1 MINPGKED
9 FHIEDKEAK
18 ELEDYLNTLQ
28 GMKYEMKDCLEF
40 LKSLP
45 DESVDLAILDPPYFE
60 IIKDDWDN
68 QWKTE
73 QEYLDWCME
82 WTKESFRV
90 LKPGRCLYVWG
101 TTKHD
106 TFLRYK
112 LDVLNNIEGAHYQNW
127 IIWHYDWGG
136 RTKKNFARK
145 HEDLI
150 MYSKGK
156 DFLFNADDILEERA
170 VKTNMALQR
179 KMNLLKKRMILDEKV
194 DNEKYSK
201 LCEEYENLW
210 KEGFNSKTISEE
222 YKKDYEECLKYWTKG
237 DEKSWKTYSF
247 DKLQSDQWE
256 PKLEELQAKN
266 TKFEKGKI
274 PTDVWKKNNHTTSK
288 EYAGW
293 HPTQKPVSLLERV
306 IKANSNEGDV
316 VLDVFNGSGSTTIAC
331 MKTNRAFFGCE
342 RDRSYFYPSLQRMR
356 DMQKYY
362 EELGNV

>member
-9 FHIEDKEAK
+9 FHIEDEEVE
-18 ELEDYLNTLQ
+18 ELENYLSTLQ

-112 LDVLNNIEGAHYQNW
+112 LDVLNKVEGAHYQNW

-145 HEDLI
+145 HEDLL

-156 DFLFNADDILEERA
+156 DFLFNADDVLEERA

-179 KMNLLKKRMILDEKV
+179 KMNLLKNKIAGISFTEK
-194 DNEKYSK
+194 
-201 LCEEYENLW
+201 
-210 KEGFNSKTISEE
+210 
-222 YKKDYEECLKYWTKG
+222 

-247 DKLQSDQWE
+247 DKLQPNEWQS
-256 PKLEELQAKN
+256 KLEELQAKN

-293 HPTQKPVSLLERV
+293 HPTQKPVALLER
-306 IKANSNEGDV
+306 IIRANSNEGDV

-331 MKTNRAFFGCE
+331 MKANRAFFGCE
-342 RDRSYFYPSLQRMR
+342 RDRSYFYPSLQRMK

-362 EELGNV
+362 EENKNV

>member
-1 MINPGKED
+1 MR
-9 FHIEDKEAK
+9 
-18 ELEDYLNTLQ
+18 
-28 GMKYEMKDCLEF
+28 YENKDCLEF
-40 LKSLP
+40 LKSLD

-68 QWKTE
+68 QWNSE

-82 WTKESFRV
+82 WTKETFRV
-90 LKPGRCLYVWG
+90 LTPGRCLYVWG

-106 TFLRYK
+106 TILRYK
-112 LDVLNNIEGAHYQNW
+112 LDVLNKIDGAHYQNW

-145 HEDLI
+145 HEDLL

-156 DFLFNADDILEERA
+156 EFLFNADDVLEERA

-179 KMNLLKKRMILDEKV
+179 KMNLLKKKIDNIPF
-194 DNEKYSK
+194 NEK
-201 LCEEYENLW
+201 
-210 KEGFNSKTISEE
+210 
-222 YKKDYEECLKYWTKG
+222 
-237 DEKSWKTYSF
+237 DEKSWKTYRF
-247 DKLQSDQWE
+247 DKLV
-256 PKLEELQAKN
+256 PMHYPIKLQELQSKN
-266 TKFEKGKI
+266 EKFEKGKI

-293 HPTQKPVSLLERV
+293 HPTQKPVALLERI

-316 VLDVFNGSGSTTIAC
+316 VLDVFNGSASTTIAC
-331 MKTNRAFFGCE
+331 NKTNRTFWGCE
-342 RDRSYFYPSLQRMR
+342 FDKEYYEKSLKRIE

-362 EELGNV
+362 KEKKNV

>member
-1 MINPGKED
+1 MR
-9 FHIEDKEAK
+9 
-18 ELEDYLNTLQ
+18 
-28 GMKYEMKDCLEF
+28 YENKDCLEF
-40 LKSLP
+40 LKSLD
-45 DESVDLAILDPPYFE
+45 DESVDLVIVDPPYFE

-82 WTKESFRV
+82 WTTECFRV
-90 LKPGRCLYVWG
+90 LKPGRCFYVWG
-101 TTKHD
+101 TTKQD

-112 LDVLNNIEGAHYQNW
+112 LDVLNGQNNAHYQNW

-145 HEDLI
+145 HEDLL

-156 DFLFNADDILEERA
+156 DFLFNADDVLEERA

-179 KMNLLKKRMILDEKV
+179 KMNLLKKAIAGKLFTEK
-194 DNEKYSK
+194 
-201 LCEEYENLW
+201 
-210 KEGFNSKTISEE
+210 
-222 YKKDYEECLKYWTKG
+222 
-237 DEKSWKTYSF
+237 DEKSWKTYSL
-247 DKLQSDQWE
+247 DKLE
-256 PKLEELQAKN
+256 PIHYAIRLQELQAKN

-293 HPTQKPVSLLERV
+293 QPTQKPVALLERI
-306 IKANSNEGDV
+306 IKANSNEDDV
-316 VLDVFNGSGSTTIAC
+316 VLDIFNGSASTTIAC
-331 MKTNRAFFGCE
+331 NKTNRTFWGCE
-342 RDRSYFYPSLQRMR
+342 FDKEYYDKSLKRIE

-362 EELGNV
+362 EEL

>member
-9 FHIEDKEAK
+9 FHIEDKEVE
-18 ELEDYLNTLQ
+18 ELENYLSTLQ

-112 LDVLNNIEGAHYQNW
+112 LDVLNKIEGAHYQNW

-145 HEDLI
+145 HEDLL

-156 DFLFNADDILEERA
+156 DFLFNADDVLEERA

-179 KMNLLKKRMILDEKV
+179 KMNLLKNKIAEISFTEK
-194 DNEKYSK
+194 
-201 LCEEYENLW
+201 
-210 KEGFNSKTISEE
+210 
-222 YKKDYEECLKYWTKG
+222 

-247 DKLQSDQWE
+247 DKLQPNEWQ

-293 HPTQKPVSLLERV
+293 HPTQKPVALLER
-306 IKANSNEGDV
+306 IIRANSNEGDV

-331 MKTNRAFFGCE
+331 MKANRVFFGCE
-342 RDRSYFYPSLQRMR
+342 RDRSYFYPSLQRMK

-362 EELGNV
+362 EENKNV

>member
-1 MINPGKED
+1 MR
-9 FHIEDKEAK
+9 
-18 ELEDYLNTLQ
+18 
-28 GMKYEMKDCLEF
+28 YENKDCLEF
-40 LKSLP
+40 LKSLD
-45 DESVDLAILDPPYFE
+45 DESVDLVIVDPPYFE

-68 QWKTE
+68 QWNSE

-82 WTKESFRV
+82 WTTECFRV
-90 LKPGRCLYVWG
+90 LKPGRCFYVWG
-101 TTKHD
+101 TTKED

-112 LDVLNNIEGAHYQNW
+112 LDVLNKQNNAHYQNW

-145 HEDLI
+145 HEDLL

-156 DFLFNADDILEERA
+156 EFLFNADDVLEERA

-179 KMNLLKKRMILDEKV
+179 KMNLLKKRMVLDEKI

-201 LCEEYENLW
+201 LCEEYDNLW
-210 KEGFNSKTISEE
+210 KEDFDPNTVSEE
-222 YKKDYEECLKYWTKG
+222 HKKDYEECLKYWTKS
-237 DEKSWKTYSF
+237 DEKSWKTYRF
-247 DKLQSDQWE
+247 DKLEYDQWQ

-293 HPTQKPVSLLERV
+293 HPTQKPVALLERI

-331 MKTNRAFFGCE
+331 NKVNRTFWGCE
-342 RDRSYFYPSLQRMR
+342 FDKEYYEKSLKRIEEME
-356 DMQKYY
+356 KYY
-362 EELGNV
+362 KELENV

>member
-1 MINPGKED
+1 MR
-9 FHIEDKEAK
+9 
-18 ELEDYLNTLQ
+18 
-28 GMKYEMKDCLEF
+28 YENKDCLEF
-40 LKSLP
+40 LKSLD

-68 QWKTE
+68 QWNSE

-82 WTKESFRV
+82 WTKETFRV

-112 LDVLNNIEGAHYQNW
+112 LDVLNKIDGAHYQNW

-145 HEDLI
+145 HEDLL

-156 DFLFNADDILEERA
+156 DFLFNADDVLEERA

-179 KMNLLKKRMILDEKV
+179 KMNLLKKKIDNKPF
-194 DNEKYSK
+194 NEK
-201 LCEEYENLW
+201 
-210 KEGFNSKTISEE
+210 
-222 YKKDYEECLKYWTKG
+222 

-247 DKLQSDQWE
+247 DKLQPMHYSI
-256 PKLEELQAKN
+256 KLQELQNKN
-266 TKFEKGKI
+266 EKFEKGKI

-293 HPTQKPVSLLERV
+293 HPTQKPVALLERI

-316 VLDVFNGSGSTTIAC
+316 VLDVFNGSASTTIAC
-331 MKTNRAFFGCE
+331 NKTNRTFWGCE
-342 RDRSYFYPSLQRMR
+342 FDKEYYEKSLKRIE

-362 EELGNV
+362 EENKNV

>member
-1 MINPGKED
+1 MR
-9 FHIEDKEAK
+9 
-18 ELEDYLNTLQ
+18 
-28 GMKYEMKDCLEF
+28 YENKDCLEF
-40 LKSLP
+40 LKSLD

-68 QWKTE
+68 QWNSE

-82 WTKESFRV
+82 WTKETFRV

-112 LDVLNNIEGAHYQNW
+112 LDVLNKIDGAHYQNW

-145 HEDLI
+145 HEDLL

-156 DFLFNADDILEERA
+156 DFLFNADDVLEERA
-170 VKTNMALQR
+170 VKTNMGLQR
-179 KMNLLKKRMILDEKV
+179 KMNLLKKKMILDEKMK
-194 DNEKYSK
+194 NTKFKEIYNKYK
-201 LCEEYENLW
+201 NLW
-210 KEGFNSKTISEE
+210 NVDEKEIEDEFKED
-222 YKKDYEECLKYWTKG
+222 YKKCMSYWTNK

-247 DKLQSDQWE
+247 DKLE
-256 PKLEELQAKN
+256 PINYKIRLQELQEKN

-293 HPTQKPVSLLERV
+293 HPTQKPVALLERI
-306 IKANSNEGDV
+306 IKANSNEGDI
-316 VLDVFNGSGSTTIAC
+316 VLDVFNGSASTTVAC
-331 MKTNRAFFGCE
+331 NKTNRTFWGCE
-342 RDRSYFYPSLQRMR
+342 FDKEYYDESLKRIE

-362 EELGNV
+362 EEL

>member
-1 MINPGKED
+1 MR
-9 FHIEDKEAK
+9 
-18 ELEDYLNTLQ
+18 
-28 GMKYEMKDCLEF
+28 YENKDCLEF
-40 LKSLP
+40 LKSLD

-68 QWKTE
+68 QWNSE

-82 WTKESFRV
+82 WTKETFRV

-112 LDVLNNIEGAHYQNW
+112 LDVLNKIEGAHYQNW

-145 HEDLI
+145 HEDLL

-156 DFLFNADDILEERA
+156 EFLFNADDVLEERA

-179 KMNLLKKRMILDEKV
+179 KMNLLKKKIDNIPF
-194 DNEKYSK
+194 NEK
-201 LCEEYENLW
+201 
-210 KEGFNSKTISEE
+210 
-222 YKKDYEECLKYWTKG
+222 
-237 DEKSWKTYSF
+237 DEKSWKTYRF
-247 DKLQSDQWE
+247 DKLV
-256 PKLEELQAKN
+256 PMHYPIKLQELQSKN
-266 TKFEKGKI
+266 EKFEKGKI

-293 HPTQKPVSLLERV
+293 HPTQKPVALLERI

-316 VLDVFNGSGSTTIAC
+316 VLDVFNGSASTTIAC
-331 MKTNRAFFGCE
+331 NKTNRTFWGCE
-342 RDRSYFYPSLQRMR
+342 FDKEYYEKSLKRIE

-362 EELGNV
+362 KEKKNV